1 MIPYCTIWYHI
12 VQYDT
17 ILYNMIP
24 YCTILVGRLGGWS
37 GVYLYSWARRAGVLG
52 CSLGAPWGLLGWPKY
67 QKGCYFIGFR
77 GVAKTTMH
85 ATAGR
90 ASKMK

>member
-1 MIPYCTIWYHI
+1 MDGIGGSIE
-12 VQYDT
+12 VA
-17 ILYNMIP
+17 
-24 YCTILVGRLGGWS
+24 VGALGRSGELLGG
-37 GVYLYSWARRAGVLG
+37 
-52 CSLGAPWGLLGWPKY
+52 SLGAPWRLLGWPKY